1 MNIQKRERMNLEKAL
16 LTYGNDI
23 SFIIL
28 RDGTNI
34 EIIDDNDDFV
44 EEKFEENYDNYI
56 YKEIDQ
62 NGTLRGKGLKKSLG
76 KPLRKTVL
84 KSSFNDQGKLRSTNN
99 ENNVI
104 MKLSENNE
112 YLQCANCF
120 KFFNSKETEEE
131 SQEINI
137 SNNNNNL
144 NQNQNKI
151 PQNIPRQV
159 IPPQQAYNQRYPQ
172 EQNIP
177 RHIPPQQIYNQ
188 NNAQFYQKIPS
199 QYPPN
204 PSQYPQNPSQYP
216 PNPSQYP
223 INPPQIPRGP
233 QKRMNMPPPPQNYY
247 NNQIPK
253 GNKVP
258 YYNANQNNQVFRARK
273 RNSGRY
279 QQKESSSE
287 FIQKNYVVNKYP
299 GSAKKQNNQEIN
311 YELNNQEKGYIDNNL
326 GNYFNENE
334 IRYYDYPPIK
344 YSNKKTSYHSSKKK
358 VETNYYQPEVAEFQ
372 ENDYY
377 RY

>member
-104 MKLSENNE
+104 MKLTENNE

-177 RHIPPQQIYNQ
+177 RHITILSKNS
-188 NNAQFYQKIPS
+188 FSISSKSFTIS
-199 QYPPN
+199 
-204 PSQYPQNPSQYP
+204 SKSF
-216 PNPSQYP
+216 SISTKSFP
-223 INPPQIPRGP
+223 ISY
-233 QKRMNMPPPPQNYY
+233 K
-247 NNQIPK
+247 
-253 GNKVP
+253 
-258 YYNANQNNQVFRARK
+258 
-273 RNSGRY
+273 
-279 QQKESSSE
+279 SSSNT
-287 FIQKNYVVNKYP
+287 K
-299 GSAKKQNNQEIN
+299 
-311 YELNNQEKGYIDNNL
+311 
-326 GNYFNENE
+326 
-334 IRYYDYPPIK
+334 R
-344 YSNKKTSYHSSKKK
+344 SSKKN
-358 VETNYYQPEVAEFQ
+358 EYATSSAELL
-372 ENDYY
+372 
-377 RY
+377 